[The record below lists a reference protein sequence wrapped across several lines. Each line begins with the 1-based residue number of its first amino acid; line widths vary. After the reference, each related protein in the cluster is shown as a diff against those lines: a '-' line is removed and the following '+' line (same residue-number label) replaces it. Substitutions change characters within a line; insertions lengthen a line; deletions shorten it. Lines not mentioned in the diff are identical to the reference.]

1 MLARIIQDKLAEP
14 DKGDKNSN
22 FFTLL
27 EQFPILVELLR
38 NRVQFFAQLTVLH
51 FIKKS
56 LRFNIKNLTYI

>member
-14 DKGDKNSN
+14 DEGGIK
-22 FFTLL
+22 FTLL

-56 LRFNIKNLTYI
+56 LRFNIKNLAYI